1 MSERVDLFVIGAGSG
16 GVRAARIAAGHGAR
30 VTIAEQ
36 FRYGGTCVIRGCVPK
51 KLLVLA
57 SRFADQFALAGSF
70 GWCVGETRFDWPA
83 LVRAKEREI
92 TRLEGIYRSNL
103 HSAGVETVESRAVLE
118 GPNTVR
124 LLAQDRSVHAER
136 VLIATGG
143 QPFRP
148 AIPGAELAIT
158 SDDAFDLPRLPET
171 MTIEGGGF
179 IAVEFA
185 CMLQRMGVQ
194 VTVVYRGEQILR
206 GFDDD
211 LRAHLADAMRDRGI
225 VIETNTRITAIK
237 RAGRSAERSAESGGV
252 ASGDDTSGDDT
263 SDAGGAARRGS
274 GSRSPGYR
282 MTLSDGRT
290 IETGLVMLATGRRPN
305 VAGLGLER
313 AGVQVDEQGAIR
325 VGADSRTTSQSIW
338 AVGDVTNRLALTP
351 IAIREGHAFADTVF
365 GNRPWTCDHGTVPEA
380 VFSTPEIG
388 TVGLTEAEARER
400 HARVEVYRSSFR
412 PMANVLSD
420 SKEKMLMK
428 LVVDA
433 GTDRVLG
440 VHLCGPDA
448 AEMIQLAAIA
458 VKMGATKRQFD
469 QTVAL
474 HPTAAEELVTMRTP
488 LR

>member
-30 VTIAEQ
+30 VMIAEQ

-51 KLLVLA
+51 KLLVIA

-70 GWCVGETRFDWPA
+70 GWSVGETRFDWPA

-103 HSAGVETVESRAVLE
+103 QSAGVATVESRAVLE

-124 LLAQDRSVHAER
+124 LLAEDRSVHAER
-136 VLIATGG
+136 ILIATGG

-148 AIPGAELAIT
+148 DIPGAELAIT

-171 MTIEGGGF
+171 MAIEGGGF

-185 CMLQRMGVQ
+185 CMLQRMGVK
-194 VTVVYRGEQILR
+194 VTVFYRGEQILR

-225 VIETNTRITAIK
+225 VIETNTRITGIT
-237 RAGRSAERSAESGGV
+237 RAGQSNERSS
-252 ASGDDTSGDDT
+252 ASGSH
-263 SDAGGAARRGS
+263 AQ
-274 GSRSPGYR
+274 GYR

-290 IETGLVMLATGRRPN
+290 IETGLLMLATGRRPN
-305 VAGLGLER
+305 VAGLGLDR
-313 AGVQVDEQGAIR
+313 AGVQTDEQGAIR
-325 VGADSRTTSQSIW
+325 VGTDSRTTSQSVW

-365 GNRPWTCDHGTVPEA
+365 GDRPWTCDHGTVPEA
-380 VFSTPEIG
+380 IFSTPEIG

-400 HARVEVYRSSFR
+400 HTRVEVYRTTFR

-448 AEMIQLAAIA
+448 AEMIQLAGIA
-458 VKMGATKRQFD
+458 VKMGATKHQFD

-488 LR
+488 VR